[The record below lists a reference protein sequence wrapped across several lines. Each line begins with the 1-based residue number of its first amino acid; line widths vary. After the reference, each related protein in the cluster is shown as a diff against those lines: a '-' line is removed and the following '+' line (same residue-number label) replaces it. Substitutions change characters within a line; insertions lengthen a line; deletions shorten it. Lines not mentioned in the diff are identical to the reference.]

1 MTRDRTHLFDWLLQ
15 AAALMAVIFVFH
27 AGTAQSADSAASE
40 RDVIAE
46 ALRAGIS
53 PSLAL
58 AVAQVDPGLER
69 WRTKAGVRSAV
80 ASLRDALAWYPARL
94 DRALARYGD
103 RADGTRFAAAVRVW
117 VRRFEADARAAAQ
130 DLAARPVTRRST
142 FDDFDSTIAQRA
154 RRAGRTLD
162 DFPNLS
168 RRG

>member
-1 MTRDRTHLFDWLLQ
+1 MTRNRTVLFDWLLQ

-27 AGTAQSADSAASE
+27 AGTAQGADRGVSE

-58 AVAQVDPGLER
+58 AVAQSDADR
-69 WRTKAGVRSAV
+69 WRTRTGVRTAV
-80 ASLRDALAWYPARL
+80 ASLRDALARHPARL
-94 DRALARYGD
+94 DRALAHYRG
-103 RADGTRFAAAVRVW
+103 RADGARFAASVRVLT
-117 VRRFEADARAAAQ
+117 RHFEADARAAART
-130 DLAARPVTRRST
+130 LAVRPAAGRAK
-142 FDDFDSTIAQRA
+142 FDDFDGTIAQRA

-162 DFPNLS
+162 DFPSAS

>member
-15 AAALMAVIFVFH
+15 AAAIMAVIFVFH
-27 AGTAQSADSAASE
+27 AGTAQGADSTVSE

-58 AVAQVDPGLER
+58 AVAQSDADR
-69 WRTKAGVRSAV
+69 WRTRTGVRAAV
-80 ASLRDALAWYPARL
+80 ASLQDALAWHPARL
-94 DRALARYGD
+94 DRALARYSG
-103 RADGTRFAAAVRVW
+103 RADGARFAAAIRVLA
-117 VRRFEADARAAAQ
+117 RQFDADARAAAQ
-130 DLAARPVTRRST
+130 DLAARPVPRRSI

-162 DFPNLS
+162 DFPNLP